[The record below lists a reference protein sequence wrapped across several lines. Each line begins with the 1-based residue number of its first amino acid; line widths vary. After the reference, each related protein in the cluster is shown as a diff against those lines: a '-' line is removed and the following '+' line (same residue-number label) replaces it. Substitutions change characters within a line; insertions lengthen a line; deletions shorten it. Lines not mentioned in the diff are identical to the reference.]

1 MKKIFIGLF
10 IILFHVSVYSQESNL
25 NSSSNQSSQVQLVKA
40 DTIIGKKYSRENLR
54 QTSTGELNL
63 YLKNAR
69 VLKTTGLVTTIAG
82 TVLMVTGTVL
92 TAGWEESGPPIFLA
106 GFITTIA
113 GVPILITGSRRVNK
127 IKNEIYYRDRTSFI
141 ITPGFLYSNY
151 DQNLYPGV
159 SLKFRF

>member
-1 MKKIFIGLF
+1 MKKIFTGLF
-10 IILFHVSVYSQESNL
+10 IILFHVSGYSQEAKSNQ
-25 NSSSNQSSQVQLVKA
+25 NPNQSSHLQTVEP
-40 DTIIGKKYSRENLR
+40 DTIIGKKYSRDNLR
-54 QTSTGELNL
+54 QTSTRELNL

-82 TVLMVTGTVL
+82 PVLMVTGAVL

-127 IKNEIYYRDRTSFI
+127 IKNEIYHRDRIGFNIS
-141 ITPGFLYSNY
+141 PGFLYSNF

>member
-10 IILFHVSVYSQESNL
+10 IILFHVSGFSQESNS
-25 NSSSNQSSQVQLVKA
+25 NSSSDQRSQVQLVKA

-54 QTSTGELNL
+54 QTSIGELNL

-69 VLKTTGLVTTIAG
+69 GLKTTGLVTTIAG
-82 TVLMVTGTVL
+82 PVLMVTGAVL
-92 TAGWEESGPPIFLA
+92 SAGWLDSGPPIFLA
-106 GFITTIA
+106 GFLTTIA

-127 IKNEIYYRDRTSFI
+127 IKNEIYYRERTGFN

-151 DQNLYPGV
+151 DQKLYPGI